1 MGTGVVNFIPGEWA
15 LGALVSPVDQSSD
28 ASNSM
33 AGNHVYFTFGTKLS
47 LIKVNYR
54 GAVTTSNNAKRP
66 KGTGES
72 RLTLR
77 LLVEVAI
84 TM

>member
-54 GAVTTSNNAKRP
+54 VTTSNNAKRP

-84 TM
+84 PM